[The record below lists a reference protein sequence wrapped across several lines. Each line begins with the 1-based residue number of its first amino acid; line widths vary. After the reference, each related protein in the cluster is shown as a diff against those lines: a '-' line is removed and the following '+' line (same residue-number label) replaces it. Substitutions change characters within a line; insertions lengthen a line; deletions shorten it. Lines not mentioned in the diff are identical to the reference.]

1 MQHEG
6 SFHLD
11 EVRHLQDDEALR
23 TVLDMNK
30 LPQATTLGG
39 WLRWV
44 GSHPQIHVAHGD
56 LGEGQ

>member
-1 MQHEG
+1 MIRHEG

-11 EVRHLQDDEALR
+11 EVLHIQDEALC

-39 WLRWV
+39 GLMRI
-44 GSHPQIHVAHGD
+44 GRYPQIHTAHGN

>member
-1 MQHEG
+1 MIRHEG

-11 EVRHLQDDEALR
+11 EVLHIQDEAPC

-39 WLRWV
+39 WIGGL
-44 GSHPQIHVAHGD
+44 
-56 LGEGQ
+56 E

>member
-11 EVRHLQDDEALR
+11 EVRHIQDDEALC

-30 LPQATTLGG
+30 LPQATTLGD
-39 WLRWV
+39 WLRRLCKKPNV
-44 GSHPQIHVAHGD
+44 RHS
-56 LGEGQ
+56 